1 MDALQNTR
9 TEAQRSGILLI
20 ILGLALAAFGGS
32 LMKLATESVSPFLV
46 GWFRFSGYFLIL
58 LPIAL
63 FRVGRSAFTPPRMGV
78 QIIRGVLMSA
88 GTVLFMFGVT
98 GLDYADAIAILY
110 VYPFLVT
117 LLAPAVLGERVSAV
131 ACLGVFGGF
140 IGVLLVVKPGFGSMN
155 IHAFFV
161 LGTGL
166 MVALQMLVNRKLG
179 VLADPTVISMWGA
192 MVAALVL
199 LPAATVFWT
208 AIDPGVFWVLI
219 AIPVTTAASQTLMI
233 LALARTEASILAP
246 FTYSEIIAAIVIG
259 LIMFGTVP
267 DALSWL
273 GIGLITLCGIMV
285 ARVKAVDTQKRQPK
299 I

>member
-1 MDALQNTR
+1 MDALKNTEV
-9 TEAQRSGILLI
+9 EAVRSGILLI

-32 LMKLATESVSPFLV
+32 LMKLATESLSPFIV
-46 GWFRFSGYFLIL
+46 GWFRFSGYFIIL

-78 QIIRGVLMSA
+78 QIIRGLLMSA
-88 GTVLFMFGVT
+88 GTLLFMFGVA

-110 VYPFLVT
+110 VYPFLMT
-117 LLAPAVLGERVSAV
+117 LLAPALLGERVSAT
-131 ACLGVFGGF
+131 AWLGVFGGF
-140 IGVLLVVKPGFGSMN
+140 IGVLLVVRPGFESIN
-155 IHAFFV
+155 IHAVFV
-161 LGTGL
+161 IGTGL

-179 VLADPTVISMWGA
+179 VLADPTVISTWGA

-199 LPAATVFWT
+199 LPAVPVFWA
-208 AIDPGVFWVLI
+208 AIEPNVIWVLI
-219 AIPVTTAASQTLMI
+219 AIPFTTAASQTMMI
-233 LALARTEASILAP
+233 LAMARAEASILAP

-259 LIMFGTVP
+259 LIMFGTIP

-273 GIGLITLCGIMV
+273 GIGLITLCGILV
-285 ARVKAVDTQKRQPK
+285 ARAKAVEAQRRQPK